1 MASWLTML
9 HDRPRAISV
18 LSSQ

>member
-9 HDRPRAISV
+9 HDSQTAISV
-18 LSSQ
+18 LSSR